1 MAPEVV
7 AAGPAALLMI
17 AVTAAMTAIATL
29 RVMGVSVTLQVVMI
43 VMIVLAKMRVK
54 EATTVTIVTTP
65 MAAVIARVA
74 LIVRLSDE
82 NAPGNKG
89 LWPRRL
95 VVHLQ
100 EDFEKSHKEDLPIVL
115 LML

>member
-29 RVMGVSVTLQVVMI
+29 RAMGVSVTLQV

-54 EATTVTIVTTP
+54 EATTVMIVTTP
-65 MAAVIARVA
+65 MAVVIAKVA

-100 EDFEKSHKEDLPIVL
+100 EDFEKSHKDLPIVL
-115 LML
+115 LIL